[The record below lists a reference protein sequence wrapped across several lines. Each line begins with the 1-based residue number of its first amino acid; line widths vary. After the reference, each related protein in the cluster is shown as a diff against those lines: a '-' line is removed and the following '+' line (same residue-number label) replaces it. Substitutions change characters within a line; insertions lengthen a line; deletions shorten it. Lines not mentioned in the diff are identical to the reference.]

1 MKVRSSSGVLRLAE
15 GLVSAA
21 GDSVCAVI
29 LYGSH
34 LLNTS
39 PGEFSAYD
47 FVVVVDEYHR
57 FYREMK
63 RTHELHRPAWLMA
76 TLSRVLPPNVIAFT
90 PDDGRHG
97 VAKCLVVRRD
107 DFGRALSTR
116 PPDHF
121 LLGRMVQRVAVVW
134 SRSPSDESWVA
145 QVLSGA
151 RAGVLEWVGPYLQG
165 TFDAEAVGR
174 RLLEV
179 SYNGELRPE
188 AQNRSDKVFEAQREH
203 FREHLGE
210 GLEAAVRGGR
220 LDRVG
225 NGSYRFRVPPTP
237 AERSRWRRY
246 FLLSEARSTLRW
258 FKHVITFDNW
268 LPYIARK
275 VERHTGQRVELTAWE
290 RRAPLIFLWPRVI
303 RVLRGRPGQES
314 S

>member
-1 MKVRSSSGVLRLAE
+1 
-15 GLVSAA
+15 
-21 GDSVCAVI
+21 
-29 LYGSH
+29 
-34 LLNTS
+34 
-39 PGEFSAYD
+39 
-47 FVVVVDEYHR
+47 
-57 FYREMK
+57 
-63 RTHELHRPAWLMA
+63 
-76 TLSRVLPPNVIAFT
+76 
-90 PDDGRHG
+90 

-145 QVLSGA
+145 QALSGA